1 MHGQSSRSIASELAW
16 ALAKMVTVGDC
27 QPRDRLRIV
36 GIRSHSVPP
45 PVKDDAIVAEAKE
58 NEHGSNCSPSVHG
71 R

>member
-1 MHGQSSRSIASELAW
+1 
-16 ALAKMVTVGDC
+16 MVTVGDC

-71 R
+71 RWEEICEKQRVSAQS